1 MSRMD
6 SLPPDQRAAL
16 SLLLSQRKSYAE
28 VASLLQI
35 APEAVHDRAHGALA
49 ILAPGEARA
58 LSADERAE
66 VGDYL
71 LGQSGIAERL
81 KTRTYLSDSEPA
93 RAWALALAGELSALS
108 PNALPE
114 IPTPSANNVHPH
126 EHDLV
131 PSAAAPAAPAAAA
144 APAPTAAP
152 AFGAPAPAP
161 AANGSGAPPSTPLP
175 RSTSGTPS
183 SSMLGGVLIIAALIV
198 AVVVAVILLTGG
210 GSSKHK
216 GSTGSSKTNAANTHG
231 PTVHQ
236 LTLRSPSPTSRSLGV
251 VEVLSEAGKRAF
263 YIEAQNLPASHHF
276 FYAVWLYNS
285 PTSAE
290 PLSKA
295 PPVGSSHRLAGG
307 ALLPADASKY
317 SHILL
322 TRETSTHPTHPG
334 KTILSGPF
342 SLE

>member
-28 VASLLQI
+28 VATLLHI
-35 APEAVHDRAHGALA
+35 PAGAVHDRAQAALA
-49 ILAPGEARA
+49 VLAPREARS
-58 LSADERAE
+58 LTPDERAE

-71 LGQSGIAERL
+71 LGQTGIAERL
-81 KTRTYLSDSEPA
+81 KTRTYLSDSEAA
-93 RAWALALAGELSALS
+93 RTWALAVSSALAELT

-114 IPTPSANNVHPH
+114 IPAPEANNVHLHQDTLAP
-126 EHDLV
+126 
-131 PSAAAPAAPAAAA
+131 PAAVASSTAAA
-144 APAPTAAP
+144 APPIAAE
-152 AFGAPAPAP
+152 
-161 AANGSGAPPSTPLP
+161 AAGAPPSAPP
-175 RSTSGTPS
+175 ARPAPSSPS
-183 SSMLGGVLIIAALIV
+183 SSRLGGILILAAVIV

-210 GSSKHK
+210 SSSKHK
-216 GSTGSSKTNAANTHG
+216 GTSSPSRTTAANTHG

-236 LTLRSPSPTSRSLGV
+236 LTLRSPSAGSRSLGV

-263 YIEAQNLPASHHF
+263 YIEAQNLPESKHF

-285 PTSAE
+285 PSSAE

-295 PPVGSSHRLAGG
+295 PPVGKTHRLAGG
-307 ALLPADASKY
+307 ALLPADAGKY
-317 SHILL
+317 SHLLL
-322 TRETSTHPTHPG
+322 TRETSSHPAKPG
-334 KTILSGPF
+334 KVVLSGPF